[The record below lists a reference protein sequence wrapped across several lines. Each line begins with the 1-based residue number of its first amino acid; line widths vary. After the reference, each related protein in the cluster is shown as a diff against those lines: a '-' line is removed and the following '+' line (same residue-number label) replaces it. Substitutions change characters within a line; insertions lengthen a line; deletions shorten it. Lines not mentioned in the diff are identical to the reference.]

1 MKKLKYNIS
10 PYNIKMSSLLNDYV
24 KLLRLPGLGGL
35 ATPTLFGAI
44 SAGVMDIHLLG
55 LVFLIGAFSVIFGFI
70 LNDYADVEVDR
81 QTKDLYERPLVKGT
95 ISKKTALLICIICLV
110 GAYLTIFL
118 LLYGSPITEFRI
130 LAVICISISA
140 VLGSLYD
147 FYSKKIVG
155 SDFLVAISEFLLVL
169 FGALIVTQE
178 NTINV
183 ITWIIAIL
191 TFNQLLYMNAV
202 DGGVKDADHDYKQN
216 VKNIAAALGV
226 KVKENMEIIIPSGFK
241 AFGIGI
247 RCFSG
252 FLVFVPFLF
261 YGYKYEIYQILLL
274 FILIVLVMISTLRL
288 LNLKKFDRDKI
299 KKIIS
304 AEAYLRYSLVPIMLI
319 SVVGLLWSMILI
331 IFPIV
336 WYILLAPLSG
346 EELFKPRM

>member
-1 MKKLKYNIS
+1 
-10 PYNIKMSSLLNDYV
+10 MSSLLNDYV

-44 SAGVMDIHLLG
+44 SAGVTDIRLLA
-55 LVFLIGAFSVIFGFI
+55 LVFLIGAFSVIFGFV
-70 LNDYADVEVDR
+70 LNDYVDVEVDR
-81 QTKDLYERPLVKGT
+81 QTSELYERPLVKGT
-95 ISKKTALLICIICLV
+95 ISKKTALVICIISLV

-118 LLYGSPITEFRI
+118 LFYGSPITESRI
-130 LAVICISISA
+130 LAVVCISVAWI
-140 VLGSLYD
+140 LGSLYD

-155 SDFLVAISEFLLVL
+155 SDFLVATSEFLLVL
-169 FGALIVTQE
+169 FGALAVTQG

-183 ITWIIAIL
+183 ITWIIALL

-202 DGGVKDADHDYKQN
+202 DGGLKDADHDYKQN
-216 VKNIAAALGV
+216 VRNIAGALGV
-226 KVKENMEIIIPSGFK
+226 RVKENNEMIVPPSFK

-252 FLVFVPFLF
+252 FLVFVPFVF
-261 YGYKYEIYQILLL
+261 YGYKYEVYQIIVLLV
-274 FILIVLVMISTLRL
+274 LIVLVLFSTLRL

-304 AEAYLRYSLVPIMLI
+304 AEAYLRYSLVPVMLI
-319 SVVGLLWSMILI
+319 SIIGLFWSIILI

-346 EELFKPRM
+346 EKLFRPRM

>member
-1 MKKLKYNIS
+1 
-10 PYNIKMSSLLNDYV
+10 MSSLLNDYV

-44 SAGVMDIHLLG
+44 SADVTDIRLLAF
-55 LVFLIGAFSVIFGFI
+55 VFLIGAFSVIFGFV

-81 QTKDLYERPLVKGT
+81 QTSDLYERPLVKGT
-95 ISKKTALLICIICLV
+95 ISKKTALIICIISLV

-118 LLYGSPITEFRI
+118 LFYGSPITESRI
-130 LAVICISISA
+130 LAVVCISVAWI
-140 VLGSLYD
+140 LGSLYD

-155 SDFLVAISEFLLVL
+155 SDFLVATSEFLLVL
-169 FGALIVTQE
+169 FGALAVAHG

-202 DGGVKDADHDYKQN
+202 DGGLKDADHDYKQN
-216 VKNIAAALGV
+216 VRNIAGALGV
-226 KVKENMEIIIPSGFK
+226 RVKENNEMIVPPSFK

-252 FLVFVPFLF
+252 FLVFVPFIF
-261 YGYKYEIYQILLL
+261 YGYRYEVYQIIVLLV
-274 FILIVLVMISTLRL
+274 LIVLVLFSTLRL

-304 AEAYLRYSLVPIMLI
+304 AEAYLRYSLVPVMLI
-319 SVVGLLWSMILI
+319 SIIGLFWSLILI
-331 IFPIV
+331 IFPIL
-336 WYILLAPLSG
+336 WYILLTPSSG
-346 EELFKPRM
+346 EKLFRPRM